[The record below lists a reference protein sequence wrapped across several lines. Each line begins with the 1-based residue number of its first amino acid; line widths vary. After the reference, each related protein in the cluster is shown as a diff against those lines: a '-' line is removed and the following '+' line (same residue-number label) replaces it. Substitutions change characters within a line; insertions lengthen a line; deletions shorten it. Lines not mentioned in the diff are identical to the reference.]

1 MVRVGFIDMEI
12 WRIVIPVV
20 IFILYVIG
28 VWYVMRLRVKK
39 IRSKTYVYPKTGHK
53 YMPLYRCR
61 MKNPV
66 SGEWFNALIYQGMEN
81 GELYVREYKD
91 FFDKFVKLLD
101 WENGTK
107 ETKESGQC

>member
-1 MVRVGFIDMEI
+1 MEA
-12 WRIVIPVV
+12 WRIAIPIVV
-20 IFILYVIG
+20 LILASIG
-28 VWYVMRLRVKK
+28 AWYTVRLMRKEQRD
-39 IRSKTYVYPKTGHK
+39 RMYVYPKNGHQ
-53 YMPLYRCR
+53 YIPLYRCR

>member
-1 MVRVGFIDMEI
+1 MGTWKI
-12 WRIVIPVV
+12 IVFVV
-20 IFILYVIG
+20 ILILLMLG
-28 VWYVMRLRVKK
+28 AWYAIKLQRKEFEKRA
-39 IRSKTYVYPKTGHK
+39 YVYPKTGHK

-101 WENGTK
+101 WENEK
-107 ETKESGQC
+107 VSANRESEKS

>member
-1 MVRVGFIDMEI
+1 MET
-12 WRIVIPVV
+12 WRIAIPVV

-28 VWYVMRLRVKK
+28 VWYVIRLRAKK
-39 IRSKTYVYPKTGHK
+39 IRNRTYVYPKTGHK
-53 YMPLYRCR
+53 YVSLYRCR

>member
-1 MVRVGFIDMEI
+1 MENMET

-28 VWYVMRLRVKK
+28 VWYVMRLSIKK
-39 IRSKTYVYPKTGHK
+39 IRNRTYVYPKTGHK

-107 ETKESGQC
+107 ESGQC

>member
-1 MVRVGFIDMEI
+1 MET
-12 WRIVIPVV
+12 WRIAIPIV
-20 IFILYVIG
+20 IFILYAIG
-28 VWYVMRLRVKK
+28 VWYVIRLRIKE
-39 IRSKTYVYPKTGHK
+39 IRSKTYVYPKTGHE

-66 SGEWFNALIYQGMEN
+66 SGEWFNALIYKGMN
-81 GELYVREYKD
+81 DGELYVREYKD

>member
-1 MVRVGFIDMEI
+1 MET
-12 WRIVIPVV
+12 WRIAIPIV
-20 IFILYVIG
+20 IFILYAIG
-28 VWYVMRLRVKK
+28 VWYVIRLRIKE

-61 MKNPV
+61 ILHPA
-66 SGEWFNALIYQGMEN
+66 SGEWVNALIYKGMDD
-81 GELYVREYKD
+81 GELYVRECKD

-101 WENGTK
+101 WGNGTK

>member
-1 MVRVGFIDMEI
+1 MENSYSYSSI
-12 WRIVIPVV
+12 HIVC
-20 IFILYVIG
+20 VIG
-28 VWYVMRLRVKK
+28 AWYVTRLRTKE
-39 IRSKTYVYPKTGHK
+39 IRSRTYVYPKTGHE
-53 YMPLYRCR
+53 YMPLHRCR

-66 SGEWFNALIYQGMEN
+66 SGEWFNALIYQRMEN

-91 FFDKFVKLLD
+91 FFDKFVKLSD

>member
-1 MVRVGFIDMEI
+1 MET
-12 WRIVIPVV
+12 WRIAIPIV
-20 IFILYVIG
+20 IFILCVVSAMYVA
-28 VWYVMRLRVKK
+28 RLWSQEV
-39 IRSKTYVYPKTGHK
+39 RSKTYVYPKTGHR

-66 SGEWFNALIYQGMEN
+66 SGEWLNALIYRGMNN

-91 FFDKFVKLLD
+91 FFGKFVKLLD

-107 ETKESGQC
+107 ESGQC

>member
-1 MVRVGFIDMEI
+1 MET
-12 WRIVIPVV
+12 WRIAILVV
-20 IFILYVIG
+20 IFILCAIG
-28 VWYVMRLRVKK
+28 VWYVIRLRIKE
-39 IRSKTYVYPKTGHK
+39 IRNRTYVYPKTGHK

-91 FFDKFVKLLD
+91 FFDKFVKLND
-101 WENGTK
+101 WKNGNK
-107 ETKESGQC
+107 DK

>member
-1 MVRVGFIDMEI
+1 MEI

-28 VWYVMRLRVKK
+28 VWYVMRLRIKK
-39 IRSKTYVYPKTGHK
+39 IRNRTYVYPKTGHK

>member
-1 MVRVGFIDMEI
+1 MEA
-12 WRIVIPVV
+12 WRIAISIVVLILVI
-20 IFILYVIG
+20 IG
-28 VWYVMRLRVKK
+28 AWYIVRLMRKEQRD
-39 IRSKTYVYPKTGHK
+39 RMYVYPKNGHQ

-66 SGEWFNALIYQGMEN
+66 SGEWLNALIYRGMNN

-91 FFDKFVKLLD
+91 FFGKFVKLLD

-107 ETKESGQC
+107 ESGQC

>member
-1 MVRVGFIDMEI
+1 MEI

-28 VWYVMRLRVKK
+28 VWYVMRLRVKQ
-39 IRSKTYVYPKTGHK
+39 IRNRTYVYPKTGHK

-66 SGEWFNALIYQGMEN
+66 SGEWSNALIYQGMEN

>member
-1 MVRVGFIDMEI
+1 MEI
-12 WRIVIPVV
+12 WRIAIPVV
-20 IFILYVIG
+20 IFILCAIS
-28 VWYVMRLRVKK
+28 VWYVIRLWIKE
-39 IRSKTYVYPKTGHK
+39 IRNRTYVYPKTGHK

-107 ETKESGQC
+107 ESGQC

>member
-1 MVRVGFIDMEI
+1 MEA
-12 WRIVIPVV
+12 WRIAIPIIVLIV
-20 IFILYVIG
+20 ACIG
-28 VWYVMRLRVKK
+28 AYYTIRIMVKE
-39 IRSKTYVYPKTGHK
+39 RNERTYVYPKTGHK

>member
-1 MVRVGFIDMEI
+1 MET
-12 WRIVIPVV
+12 WRIAIPLVIIA
-20 IFILYVIG
+20 IFIIANFYIIKL
-28 VWYVMRLRVKK
+28 RLKE
-39 IRSKTYVYPKTGHK
+39 IREKLYVYPKNGHQ

-101 WENGTK
+101 WEN

>member
-1 MVRVGFIDMEI
+1 MET
-12 WRIVIPVV
+12 WRIAIPIVV
-20 IFILYVIG
+20 FILCVIGARYVI
-28 VWYVMRLRVKK
+28 RLRIKE
-39 IRSKTYVYPKTGHK
+39 IRSITYVYPKTGHK

-101 WENGTK
+101 WEN

>member
-1 MVRVGFIDMEI
+1 MEI

-20 IFILYVIG
+20 IFILGVIG
-28 VWYVMRLRVKK
+28 VWYVIRLRIKE
-39 IRSKTYVYPKTGHK
+39 IRNRTYVYPKTGHK

-81 GELYVREYKD
+81 GELYVIEYKD

>member
-1 MVRVGFIDMEI
+1 MEI
-12 WRIVIPVV
+12 WRIVIPVM
-20 IFILYVIG
+20 FILCVIG
-28 VWYVMRLRVKK
+28 VWYVIRLRVKE
-39 IRSKTYVYPKTGHK
+39 IRSRTYVYPKTGHE

>member
-28 VWYVMRLRVKK
+28 VWYVIRLRVKE
-39 IRSKTYVYPKTGHK
+39 IRNRTYVYPKTGHK

>member
-28 VWYVMRLRVKK
+28 VWYVMRLRVKQ
-39 IRSKTYVYPKTGHK
+39 IRNRTYVYPKTGHK

>member
-1 MVRVGFIDMEI
+1 MET
-12 WRIVIPVV
+12 WRIAIPIV
-20 IFILYVIG
+20 IFILCVMYVA
-28 VWYVMRLRVKK
+28 RLWLQEV
-39 IRSKTYVYPKTGHK
+39 RSKTYVYPKTGHR

-66 SGEWFNALIYQGMEN
+66 SGEWLNALIYRGMNN

-91 FFDKFVKLLD
+91 FFGKFVKLLD

-107 ETKESGQC
+107 ESGQC

>member
-1 MVRVGFIDMEI
+1 MET
-12 WRIVIPVV
+12 WRIAIPVV
-20 IFILYVIG
+20 IFILGAIGIWYVI
-28 VWYVMRLRVKK
+28 RLRIKE
-39 IRSKTYVYPKTGHK
+39 IRNRTYVYPKTGHK